1 MEPRFVGRLGLADG
15 ITIVNAAFGFLATIA
30 APTNPGLAARLI
42 LLAAITDGLDGVC
55 ARAYGHTPVGDVL
68 DSLADVVSFG
78 VAPAL
83 LVFYV
88 ARPATGLALSPGFVL
103 ALSVS
108 AAFLAMAVVRLGLY
122 TTDDLDVA
130 HTEGVQTTLAATLL
144 GAAYLAGARGT
155 LVLLASTGVLAYLMV
170 TRLTYP
176 DLRARDALVMGIV
189 QALAIAMPAAFGR
202 LFPRT
207 LFVAACCYLVLG
219 PRLYRRESSET
230 PGSPSEG
237 TTRASLSSEGR

>member
-15 ITIVNAAFGFLATIA
+15 VTVANALFGLLATIA
-30 APTNPGLAARLI
+30 APTDPGLAARLI
-42 LLAAITDGLDGVC
+42 LLAAIADGLDGVC

-83 LVFYV
+83 LVFYAV
-88 ARPATGLALSPGFVL
+88 RPTAGLAFSPGFAL
-103 ALSVS
+103 AVSVP
-108 AAFLAMAVVRLGLY
+108 AAFLAMALVRLGLY

-144 GAAYLAGARGT
+144 GAAYLAGARSEY
-155 LVLLASTGVLAYLMV
+155 VLLAGTAALAYLMV
-170 TRLTYP
+170 TRLIYP
-176 DLRARDALVMGIV
+176 DLRARDALAMGVV
-189 QALAIAMPAAFGR
+189 QALAVTTPAAFGR
-202 LFPRT
+202 LFPRA
-207 LFVAACCYLVLG
+207 LFVAACCYLALG

-230 PGSPSEG
+230 AGSPPEG
-237 TTRASLSSEGR
+237 TTRAPLSSEGR